1 MPHVVKGSTVTAREF
16 PEKKQGHKQK
26 WAAAGNHIRVSHV
39 SKPSARGAQH
49 QQMSQIIYYYF
60 NYLLS
65 SVTA

>member
-1 MPHVVKGSTVTAREF
+1 
-16 PEKKQGHKQK
+16 
-26 WAAAGNHIRVSHV
+26 VSHV